1 MAKTE
6 LAWRAPAGVRNK
18 LAGGTWLLT
27 GATGFLGSTIIEQLL
42 RNASPR
48 KLVLVVLPK
57 KGTPVMDQVAKLLT
71 RPLFDRVRQQYGGS
85 EELLKRFEAVEVD
98 LSEGKLPPLP
108 DADFVVHAAASISFN
123 NHIHDALA
131 ANYKASGAASE
142 LVSSAAAAMPNLKAY
157 VHVSTCYVN
166 GNLPRGTFVPEGP
179 VGPLVGPNGEGPFDH
194 KEMVK
199 ELMALPHDEAEKRA
213 EYYRDLLS
221 FPNNYSI
228 TKRMAECLMYER
240 AKEGLPLRILR
251 PSIVGGAS
259 LHHIMPGYIG
269 NAGGS
274 TAYALGIAFGMFAC
288 TEWKP
293 EHITDLMPVDYV
305 TNGIILAA
313 AAEPTEKGAPPL
325 ILQAATSAVDP
336 MHNGQF
342 YSAVTRRVAV
352 QPPPL
357 AVFRGCPKP
366 SMSDVHCKTAE
377 EYQAAL
383 KRSDAQIALR
393 GMLMRLMGQGATA
406 SAIATRYNV
415 FKVVSCTDMDFCL
428 RFGCA
433 NLRAMWEGLS
443 PEERRLFR
451 CVWIPGED
459 EWEPY
464 LDSYMVAVW
473 ERYVT
478 PAGRAR
484 AEKRG
489 RAVKKAAT
497 VAAVAASAVAVAAVP
512 LLVGVARA
520 SNLPGY
526 S

>member
-6 LAWRAPAGVRNK
+6 KLAWRPPPSVRDK
-18 LAGGTWLLT
+18 LASGTWLLT

-71 RPLFDRVRQQYGGS
+71 RPLFDRVRAQYGGS

-108 DADFVVHAAASISFN
+108 AADFVVHA
-123 NHIHDALA
+123 
-131 ANYKASGAASE
+131 SE
-142 LVSSAAAAMPNLKAY
+142 LVSAAAAAMPNLKAY

-166 GNLPRGTFVPEGP
+166 GNLPRGTYVPEEP
-179 VGPLVGPNGEGPFDH
+179 VGTLVGPNGEGPFGYR
-194 KEMVK
+194 EMVE

-213 EYYRDLLS
+213 EYYRVLLG
-221 FPNNYSI
+221 FPNNYCI

-240 AKEGLPLRILR
+240 AAEGLPLRILR

-259 LHHIMPGYIG
+259 LNHIMPGYIG

-288 TEWKP
+288 TEWIP

-305 TNGIILAA
+305 TNGIIMAA

-336 MHNGQF
+336 MRNEQF
-342 YSAVTRRVAV
+342 YSAATRAVAAK
-352 QPPPL
+352 PPPL
-357 AVFRGCPKP
+357 TVFPGCPKP
-366 SMSDVHCKTAE
+366 SMSQIHCKTAE
-377 EYQAAL
+377 EYRAAL
-383 KRSDAQIALR
+383 KRSDASTALR
-393 GMLMRLMGQGATA
+393 GLLMRLMGQGATA
-406 SAIATRYNV
+406 AAIATRYNV
-415 FKVVSCTDMDFCL
+415 FKVVSCT
-428 RFGCA
+428 
-433 NLRAMWEGLS
+433 
-443 PEERRLFR
+443 EERVLFR
-451 CVWIPGED
+451 CVWIPGQD

-464 LDSYMVAVW
+464 LDSYMEAIW

-484 AEKRG
+484 AEKRS

-497 VAAVAASAVAVAAVP
+497 VAAVAAGAVAVAAVP